1 MNKIKTLIPLNHNKF
16 EKKLLSVKNTPYI
29 RIIFTMK
36 SQLRNIAVL
45 TSGGDAPG
53 MNACIRAVIRT
64 GIYHGK
70 NMFGIKHGYQGLIND
85 DIIPMNAR
93 SVSNI
98 LHLGGTILKTAR
110 CMAFKEPAG
119 MEIAFQNLQKNEIDG
134 LIVIG
139 GDGSFT
145 GAKIFGERYGIS
157 VIGVPGTIDN
167 DLYGTDFTLGYDTA
181 INTVIEAVDKIRDTA
196 DSHDRLF
203 FIEVMG
209 RDSGC
214 IALRS
219 AIASGAEAVLLPEK
233 ETPLQDL
240 ISKLEVGASTKKSSS
255 IVIVSEGNKFGNA
268 YDIANAVKR
277 KFDFYDTKVTVLGHM
292 QRGGS
297 PNSFDRILGSRLGFA
312 AVNALING
320 ETMKMVGLKGNKIGF
335 TSLAEALS
343 IKGSFKLEDDLLEMT
358 SVLSI

>member
-1 MNKIKTLIPLNHNKF
+1 MKNKIK
-16 EKKLLSVKNTPYI
+16 
-29 RIIFTMK
+29 
-36 SQLRNIAVL
+36 NIAVL

-64 GIYHGK
+64 GIYHEK
-70 NMFGIKHGYQGLIND
+70 NMFGVMQGYQGLIENNIVEMD
-85 DIIPMNAR
+85 SR

-110 CMAFKEPAG
+110 CLPFKEEQG
-119 MEIAFQNLQKNEIDG
+119 MEIAFKNLKAKEIDG

-139 GDGSFT
+139 GDGTFT
-145 GAKIFGERYGIS
+145 GAQIFGKKYGIN
-157 VIGVPGTIDN
+157 VIGIPGTIDN
-167 DLYGTDFTLGYDTA
+167 DLYGSDFTLGYDTA
-181 INTVIEAVDKIRDTA
+181 VNTIIDAIDKIRDTA

-233 ETPLQDL
+233 ETSLKEL
-240 ISKLEVGASTKKSSS
+240 ITKLKSGASTKKSSS
-255 IVIVSEGNKFGNA
+255 IVIVSEGNKYGGA
-268 YDIANAVKR
+268 YEIAKSVKR
-277 KFDFYDTKVTVLGHM
+277 KFTHYDTKVTVLGHL

-297 PNSFDRILGSRLGFA
+297 PSGFDRILASRLGYA
-312 AVNALING
+312 AVKEMING
-320 ETMKMVGLKGNKIGF
+320 ETLKMVGLRGNDIKL
-335 TSLAEALS
+335 TSLEEALH
-343 IKGSFKLEDDLLEMT
+343 GHNYKLEADLLEMT
-358 SVLSI
+358 QVLSI

>member
-1 MNKIKTLIPLNHNKF
+1 MTDKIK
-16 EKKLLSVKNTPYI
+16 
-29 RIIFTMK
+29 
-36 SQLRNIAVL
+36 NIAVL

-64 GIYHGK
+64 GVYHGK
-70 NMFGIKHGYQGLIND
+70 TMFGIMQGYQGLIENN
-85 DIIPMNAR
+85 IQEMNSR

-110 CMAFKEPAG
+110 CLAFKEDEG
-119 MEIAFQNLQKNEIDG
+119 MEIAYKNLKAKGIDG

-139 GDGSFT
+139 GDGTFT
-145 GAKIFGERYGIS
+145 GAQRFGKKYGIN
-157 VIGVPGTIDN
+157 VIGIPGTIDN
-167 DLYGTDFTLGYDTA
+167 DLYGSDFTLGYDTA
-181 INTVIEAVDKIRDTA
+181 VNTIIEAIDKIRDTA

-233 ETPLQDL
+233 ETSLKEL
-240 ISKLEVGASTKKSSS
+240 ITKLKSGASTKKSSS
-255 IVIVSEGNKFGNA
+255 IVIVSEGNKYGGA
-268 YDIANAVKR
+268 YDIAKSVKR
-277 KFDFYDTKVTVLGHM
+277 KFTHYDTKVTILGHL

-297 PNSFDRILGSRLGFA
+297 PSGFDRILASRLGYA
-312 AVNALING
+312 AVKEMING
-320 ETMKMVGLKGNKIGF
+320 QTMQMVGLRGNEIKL
-335 TSLAEALS
+335 TSLEEALHGHS
-343 IKGSFKLEDDLLEMT
+343 YKLEADLLEMT
-358 SVLSI
+358 QVLSI